1 MSRRGFAF
9 DRSVCARTA
18 ESMRPVF
25 NLFCVKI
32 SLAVASLL
40 TCASVMAG
48 DADVLTSAQQ
58 NIENSAIKFTQPST
72 PKQDSTASVKSPY
85 SALVAMAI
93 KRKNGEDSD
102 SDYAEVAANY
112 CGVAKLGDANA
123 QYALGWMYA
132 NGRGVPVSEE
142 IAAHLFTMAAEQGH
156 ILAKKSL
163 TKIALVKIP
172 SASDETTLPT
182 CLLPEPSAPIVIG
195 VANEASQVTASGVV
209 QGEQKAISDKTA
221 ALFYSQNRILKLV
234 NKLAPRYEIDVN
246 LAMTFI
252 AVESGFNVQAT
263 SPKNAQGL
271 MQLIPE
277 TAKRFGVKDSYKAED
292 NIKGGLAYLQW
303 LLAYFKGDVQLVA
316 AAYNAGE
323 RAVEKYK
330 GVPPYAETQI
340 YVKKIANLYNNST
353 HPYQIDLVKTS
364 PIISFP
370 NKRTM

>member
-1 MSRRGFAF
+1 
-9 DRSVCARTA
+9 
-18 ESMRPVF
+18 MRPVF
-25 NLFCVKI
+25 NLFWVKI
-32 SLAVASLL
+32 SLAVAGLL
-40 TCASVMAG
+40 ACASVMAS
-48 DADVLTSAQQ
+48 DADVLTGAQQ
-58 NIENSAIKFTQPST
+58 NIENSAIKFTQAST
-72 PKQDSTASVKSPY
+72 PGTPRQDSTASVKSPY
-85 SALVAMAI
+85 SALVALAI

-112 CGVAKLGDANA
+112 CGAAKLGDANA

-163 TKIALVKIP
+163 TKISSVQTEL
-172 SASDETTLPT
+172 SLPA
-182 CLLPEPSAPIVIG
+182 CLLHEPSAPITIG
-195 VANEASQVTASGVV
+195 VVTEAAQGAAV
-209 QGEQKAISDKTA
+209 QGEQQNAISDKTA
-221 ALFYSQNRILKLV
+221 ALFYSQERILKLV
-234 NKLAPRYEIDVN
+234 SKLAPRYEIDVN

-277 TAKRFGVKDSYKAED
+277 TAKRFGVKDAYKAED

-330 GVPPYAETQI
+330 GVPPYAETQM

-364 PIISFP
+364 PNISFP